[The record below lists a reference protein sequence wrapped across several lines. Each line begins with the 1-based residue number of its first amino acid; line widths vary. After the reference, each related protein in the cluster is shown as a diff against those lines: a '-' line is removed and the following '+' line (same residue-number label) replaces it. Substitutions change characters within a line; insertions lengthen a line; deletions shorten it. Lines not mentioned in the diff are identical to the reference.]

1 MYVTGLAKINPKILK
16 KKFFMVFISGSL
28 VLLSKA
34 ESVTGKC

>member
-1 MYVTGLAKINPKILK
+1 MYITGLAKINLKIK
-16 KKFFMVFISGSL
+16 KKNIFMVFISGSL